1 MRKQRGPLSTE
12 RRFRDHGFSSTIT
25 ESAEQSQL
33 SETGVER
40 GGSAVRS
47 AGSSSQR
54 ARARARGHAGASMSV
69 MVIVRCGRRGRA
81 GEKQTPNGR
90 VPPRTDAPA
99 TAHWHASA
107 DACLP
112 GFRTDRIRHHARA
125 RHRRTTVTGRRP
137 HTRPSSVR
145 AVRQTLSPRTKSRTS
160 TCRPDQPGTAQR
172 TTVLHDT
179 ELGAPLYG
187 PVSRLSSALGYRK
200 SGPSA
205 FPPWPC
211 SHRRAQHT
219 VPRAH
224 K

>member
-40 GGSAVRS
+40 GGSA
-47 AGSSSQR
+47 GSSSQR

-69 MVIVRCGRRGRA
+69 MVISSGRSRRRA
-81 GEKQTPNGR
+81 EKSKPGR
-90 VPPRTDAPA
+90 VPPA

-125 RHRRTTVTGRRP
+125 RHRRTTVTGRRGLSVTP
-137 HTRPSSVR
+137 EARPSN
-145 AVRQTLSPRTKSRTS
+145 SR
-160 TCRPDQPGTAQR
+160 P
-172 TTVLHDT
+172 
-179 ELGAPLYG
+179 
-187 PVSRLSSALGYRK
+187 RK
-200 SGPSA
+200 SPA
-205 FPPWPC
+205 
-211 SHRRAQHT
+211 HRRADMTNRERRNAPPFYMTPNWDLRSMDRSLGSAQL
-219 VPRAH
+219 
-224 K
+224 